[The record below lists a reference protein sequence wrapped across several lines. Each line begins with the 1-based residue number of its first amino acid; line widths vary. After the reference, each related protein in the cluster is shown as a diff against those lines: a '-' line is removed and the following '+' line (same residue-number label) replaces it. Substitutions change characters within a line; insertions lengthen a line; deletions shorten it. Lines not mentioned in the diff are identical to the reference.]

1 MKLFV
6 STVVSLT
13 ALLSFNAMAS
23 NNTYVYSNFE
33 YCQLQTQSVASTQL
47 DAYARKLGFVPNQQ
61 ECRALLQP
69 SNSSHDQ
76 QAASNEPRI
85 IQRGSVIRI
94 NKKTEQKLAA
104 LPADERVKVLKR
116 FGLR

>member
-13 ALLSFNAMAS
+13 ALFSVNAMAS

-33 YCQLQTQSVASTQL
+33 YCQLQTQGVATTQL
-47 DAYARKLGFVPNQQ
+47 DAYARKLGFVPNQH

-69 SNSSHDQ
+69 GNIRNEQ
-76 QAASNEPRI
+76 QAVSAQLRNL
-85 IQRGSVIRI
+85 QRGSVIRI
-94 NKKTEQKLAA
+94 NKRAEQKLAA
-104 LPADERVKVLKR
+104 LSADERAEVLKR